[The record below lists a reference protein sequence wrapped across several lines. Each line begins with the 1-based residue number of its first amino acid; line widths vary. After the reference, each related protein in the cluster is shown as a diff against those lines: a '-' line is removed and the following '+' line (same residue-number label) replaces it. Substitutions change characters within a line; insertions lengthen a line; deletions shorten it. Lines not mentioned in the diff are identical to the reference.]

1 MQSWAAQELQTA
13 ALGDPRRGRRLVTLV
28 EALAAQ
34 PAANVPRA
42 CGSWAA
48 TNSAY
53 RLWNH
58 PHLTADA
65 LRAAPIDAT
74 RQRLR
79 ALPCVRAVQD
89 ATTLDWSHHPGATG
103 LGPLNASGRQG
114 MHVPSTLA

>member
-1 MQSWAAQELQTA
+1 MTASRTEGTVPSWAAHEVHTA

-34 PAANVPRA
+34 PAASVPRA

-48 TNSAY
+48 TNGAY

-79 ALPCVRAVQD
+79 ALPCVR
-89 ATTLDWSHHPGATG
+89 
-103 LGPLNASGRQG
+103 
-114 MHVPSTLA
+114 